1 LNSSELADRYY
12 ARMGD
17 HDLEGM
23 AALFAEAAVVI
34 LPDGRELAGLA
45 AIRGMYQQ
53 IWTAAPSPSP
63 QAIIAGPSGVAVEI
77 ETHLPD
83 GSSRRTANVFHLD
96 AEGRIVRLSIYK
108 RGD

>member
-1 LNSSELADRYY
+1 MNSQDLADRYY

-23 AALFAEAAVVI
+23 AALFTETAVVT

-45 AIRGMYQQ
+45 AIRGMYAQ
-53 IWTAAPSPSP
+53 IWGAAPSPSP
-63 QAIIAGPSGVAVEI
+63 HAFIPGANGVAVEI

-83 GSSRRTANVFHLD
+83 GTSRQTANFFHLD
-96 AEGRIVRLSIYK
+96 AQGRIERLSIYR
-108 RGD
+108 RG